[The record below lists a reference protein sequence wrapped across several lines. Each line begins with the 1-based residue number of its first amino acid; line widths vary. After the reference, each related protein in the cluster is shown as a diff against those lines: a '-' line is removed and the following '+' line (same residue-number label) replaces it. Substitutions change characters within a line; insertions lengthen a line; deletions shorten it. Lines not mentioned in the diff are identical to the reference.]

1 LKISIVKVEAL
12 KVTGFYCDP
21 EAGPC
26 HES

>member
-1 LKISIVKVEAL
+1 LKINIVKVEAL
-12 KVTGFYCDP
+12 KVTGYFCDP